1 MAGSERLEGS
11 ARSARR
17 RAQSPA
23 DDNVTDRPTGHIPR
37 VAGTRSARHRRPEPG
52 DADAVDLKALI
63 AEYSQVAGGRRHR
76 RAAVEDPPAPAPPRP
91 PVDAA
96 TTAPVQIIDEPILES
111 PIANPRVAGP
121 AVERRPKSTARPA
134 TARPPAARPAAKP
147 ATKPATKSRAGR
159 NLPAAIA
166 VGVGAGAVIVA
177 SLFAYRP
184 SFVAIVVLAVALGI
198 YELAA
203 AIRTVEARPPI
214 VPLLVGGVAMDVAA
228 WYRGPG
234 GLMIAL
240 LVTVSGLA
248 IWRLGDGA
256 SGYLRDVSASV
267 LVLVYLPLLAGF
279 AVLLAHPDDG
289 AARVLAFVGTVVCS
303 DTGGY
308 AAGVLFGKHP
318 LAPVVSKGKT
328 WEGFVGSVIACCLC
342 GSLIMVLT
350 FHEAWWKGAL
360 FGLAIVVTATVGDLG
375 ESMIKRDLGLKD
387 MGRLLPGHG
396 GVMDRLDSLLP
407 CAAVA
412 YLILAAYV

>member
-1 MAGSERLEGS
+1 MAG
-11 ARSARR
+11 ARA
-17 RAQSPA
+17 
-23 DDNVTDRPTGHIPR
+23 
-37 VAGTRSARHRRPEPG
+37 ARHRRPEPG

-76 RAAVEDPPAPAPPRP
+76 RAAVEDPPAEAPPRP
-91 PVDAA
+91 QAPPPPPLDATTTAQIAVIDEPVAEA
-96 TTAPVQIIDEPILES
+96 PVTAPVRKPADQPADK
-111 PIANPRVAGP
+111 RAG
-121 AVERRPKSTARPA
+121 ERRPKPRP
-134 TARPPAARPAAKP
+134 TARPPARTSARAPAKP
-147 ATKPATKSRAGR
+147 TAEPGTKSRAGR
-159 NLPAAIA
+159 NLPAAIG
-166 VGVGAGAVIVA
+166 VGVGAGAVILA

-184 SFVAIVVLAVALGI
+184 SFVAIVVVAVGYGI
-198 YELAA
+198 YELVA

-214 VPLLVGGVAMDVAA
+214 VLLLVGGVAMDVAA

-240 LVTVSGLA
+240 LVTVSGVA
-248 IWRLGDGA
+248 IWRLADGA

-267 LVLVYLPLLAGF
+267 FVLVYLPLLAGF

-308 AAGVLFGKHP
+308 AAGVMFGKHP

-342 GSLIMVLT
+342 GSLIMMFT

-360 FGLAIVVTATVGDLG
+360 FGLAIVTTATLGDLG

-387 MGRLLPGHG
+387 MGKLLPGHG
-396 GVMDRLDSLLP
+396 GIMDRLDSLLP

-412 YLILAAYV
+412 YLVLAAFVG